1 MKKPSDHK
9 NDRLPKPR
17 TNFSD
22 PDVRKRVVAGLND
35 SAANDFIALINW
47 LRMGKN
53 VGEAIPLAKCHSL
66 RNTIS
71 RLEALKCGVKTDWKD
86 VLKLMERTIQNSHQV
101 KEIASDPSQIATGII
116 KNMNEISQSIAS
128 GSATPEMLA
137 RLHKMH
143 QITSSLKGSEDLT
156 NSINMLIE
164 STQDALRGYTSQ
176 KAKPK
181 VRKPIKQNY
190 AQRED
195 MILRSECEP
204 LIGLNDI
211 FMIASRLISMS
222 TRLGCSP
229 VTLAKRVDAL
239 KGVINP
245 EIMPEL
251 LDLLQQD
258 VELMAQTVPLQVKD
272 DNSRSDGGKL
282 VGLTGIVEGGSSI
295 GVEAQRIIT
304 AELKRLP
311 PLTNAQRISFDTARA
326 SLALECDTFKVIEE
340 IRRIAACFK
349 WRPLAVAAYVAHK
362 SLGIRADIAGDVIT
376 LLAQDEA
383 LLESA
388 KCPYSSGQP
397 QSS

>member
-22 PDVRKRVVAGLND
+22 PDVRKRVVEGLND

-156 NSINMLIE
+156 NSINMLIK
-164 STQDALRGYTSQ
+164 STQDALRAYTSQ

-211 FMIASRLISMS
+211 FMIANRLISMS

-251 LDLLQQD
+251 L
-258 VELMAQTVPLQVKD
+258 
-272 DNSRSDGGKL
+272 
-282 VGLTGIVEGGSSI
+282 GSSFS
-295 GVEAQRIIT
+295 RM
-304 AELKRLP
+304 
-311 PLTNAQRISFDTARA
+311 
-326 SLALECDTFKVIEE
+326 
-340 IRRIAACFK
+340 
-349 WRPLAVAAYVAHK
+349 
-362 SLGIRADIAGDVIT
+362 
-376 LLAQDEA
+376 
-383 LLESA
+383 
-388 KCPYSSGQP
+388 SS
-397 QSS
+397 